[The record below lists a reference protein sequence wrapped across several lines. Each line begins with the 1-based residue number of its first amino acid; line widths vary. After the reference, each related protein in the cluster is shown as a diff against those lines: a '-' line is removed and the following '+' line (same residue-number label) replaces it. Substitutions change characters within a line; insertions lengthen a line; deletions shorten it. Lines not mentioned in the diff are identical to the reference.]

1 MSERPDVKP
10 LTAEEEATIK
20 MAGSAWCGEATFAR
34 LFATLDAVRAER
46 GAAQALGNKHYRS
59 MHSFSERALKA
70 EAALARFEARVA
82 ELVAAAKQVGG
93 QEIVFEGCRCV
104 AIPIEAQEAIDAA
117 LTGNGAAAAAVIAAT
132 EPGEAKP

>member
-1 MSERPDVKP
+1 MISPEHIERARA
-10 LTAEEEATIK
+10 LHATI
-20 MAGSAWCGEATFAR
+20 MNLYFAETIAPQIVNTIAAEFAR
-34 LFATLDAVRAER
+34 VE
-46 GAAQALGNKHYRS
+46 
-59 MHSFSERALKA
+59 A
-70 EAALARFEARVA
+70 EAVARSEARVA